1 MLLEKGKKYKVILSN
16 TAYLSVLE
24 ILKMV
29 MPFVALPY
37 LIQTVGTENYGIVVF
52 AQTVI
57 SYFIVLVNF
66 GLDVSA
72 VKDVSVARNDLPKL
86 NEVVS
91 SVLLIKTILFLISFV
106 ILGGMVLFIDKFR
119 IHCLLFFLSFLSCL
133 SEILFPVWFYQGIEK
148 MKYITLIRFISI
160 FIYTVSVFLF
170 IRHADDYI
178 LIPLLQS
185 VGWII
190 SGIVSFLMLLKA
202 ENISLFVPSSSL
214 VKKYFVDS
222 IPFFFS
228 RVSVVINNGM
238 AKIICG
244 IFFSMHEVAAFDLA
258 QKIATTALVPL
269 QMLNQAVFPH
279 IAKTKDL
286 NFVNKCFRMM
296 MLATLGIIVC
306 VSILAPLGVRI
317 LSGGELMDSV
327 SILRILCLF
336 IFSGGITLYTGSP
349 VLVSFGYS
357 KPFNRSV
364 LLSTVIL
371 MLIYGILYLTNNF
384 SIGRFA
390 LALGLAEFAIA
401 VYRLYYCT
409 RYKLIQFHGGFKLF

>member
-1 MLLEKGKKYKVILSN
+1 MDIKRISVI
-16 TAYLSVLE
+16 
-24 ILKMV
+24 
-29 MPFVALPY
+29 
-37 LIQTVGTENYGIVVF
+37 
-52 AQTVI
+52 
-57 SYFIVLVNF
+57 YF
-66 GLDVSA
+66 
-72 VKDVSVARNDLPKL
+72 
-86 NEVVS
+86 
-91 SVLLIKTILFLISFV
+91 
-106 ILGGMVLFIDKFR
+106 
-119 IHCLLFFLSFLSCL
+119 
-133 SEILFPVWFYQGIEK
+133 
-148 MKYITLIRFISI
+148 I

-202 ENISLFVPSSSL
+202 ENISLFVPSYSL

-228 RVSVVINNGM
+228 RVSVVINSGM
-238 AKIICG
+238 AKIICC

-279 IAKTKDL
+279 IAKTKDV

-296 MLATLGIIVC
+296 MFATLGIIVC
-306 VSILAPLGVRI
+306 VYVLAPLGVKI

-327 SILRILCLF
+327 SILRMLCLF

-349 VLVSFGYS
+349 VLVSFGFS

-409 RYKLIQFHGGFKLF
+409 HYKLIQFHGGFKLF